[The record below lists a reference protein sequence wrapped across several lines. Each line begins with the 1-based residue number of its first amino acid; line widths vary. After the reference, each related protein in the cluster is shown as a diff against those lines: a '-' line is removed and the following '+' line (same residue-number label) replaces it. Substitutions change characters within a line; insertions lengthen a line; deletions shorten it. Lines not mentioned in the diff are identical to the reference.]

1 MVPSEQT
8 TSSPPTPAI
17 PGIGGLQLTG
27 NQWKV
32 LWCCALA
39 GMLETMDLYIIG
51 FVLADIT
58 GPWGL
63 SYGIS
68 ATILIASGL
77 GAIFGALT
85 WGQIADTVG
94 RKKAFLITILIC
106 SLSSI
111 AMAFIPTGDWVTL
124 AVLRTILGFGA
135 GGFFLFVML
144 VQEFAPAANRGF
156 VSGIVSTAAAG
167 GLVLGALA
175 GTFLMPV
182 LGWRGMFAIGT
193 LPAIAGIMA
202 FYMMPESPRWLLA
215 RGRLEEGRKALEWA
229 LGPKAD
235 LEPIVQS
242 YTAVPTQPGWREV
255 FKLPRSLIVGPIINY
270 CIVTGFYGTVMW
282 APTLLAQILHL
293 AGSEASR
300 IMLVIGIVGLCSRFL
315 MGALADRIGRRRC
328 GGIAAFGAGVCLILA
343 GFVGQG
349 ALLSPDLF
357 WLPFGAALVLADSSF
372 AVLALYTSELW
383 PSRLRGRGSGICY
396 GVGSIGK
403 IVGPLGLALIV
414 GSSNVI
420 RPAATA
426 EAIVPA
432 FLYLGAMFL
441 VAGLV
446 YTFIARETKGQTFE
460 EIDRKSTANT

>member
-1 MVPSEQT
+1 VVSNERIIGA
-8 TSSPPTPAI
+8 SPTETRA
-17 PGIGGLQLTG
+17 GFGGLQLTR

-68 ATILIASGL
+68 ATILLASGL

-85 WGQIADTVG
+85 WGHIADTIG

-167 GLVLGALA
+167 GLVLGAFA
-175 GTFLMPV
+175 GSFLMPI
-182 LGWRGMFAIGT
+182 LGWRGMFAIGA
-193 LPAIAGIMA
+193 LPAIAGVLAYYI
-202 FYMMPESPRWLLA
+202 MPESPRWLLA
-215 RGRLEEGRKALEWA
+215 RGMIEEGRKALLWA

-242 YTAVPTQPGWREV
+242 YSAVPTQPGWREV
-255 FKLPRSLIVGPIINY
+255 FTLPRSIVVGTVINY

-282 APTLLAQILHL
+282 APTLIAQILHL
-293 AGSEASR
+293 PGAEAAR
-300 IMLVIGIVGLCSRFL
+300 IMLMIGIIGLCSRFA
-315 MGALADRIGRRRC
+315 MGMLADRIGRRRC
-328 GGIAAFGAGVCLILA
+328 GAIAALGAGTFLILA

-349 ALLSPDLF
+349 ALLERELF
-357 WLPFGAALVLADSSF
+357 WLPFGAAIILADSSF

-396 GVGSIGK
+396 GVGSVGK
-403 IVGPLGLALIV
+403 IVGPLGLALVV

-432 FLYLGAMFL
+432 FAYLGAMFV

-446 YTFIARETKGQTFE
+446 YVFIARETKGQTFE
-460 EIDRKSTANT
+460 EIDRKSTATG